1 MGRSAY
7 LEYDVYANQADKDDL
22 LRILSSWARATFGA
36 IGQGMI
42 TALGGGV
49 LMKGLLPSV
58 DSAMA
63 TAMPNL
69 VNYMDAVTK
78 MKEALDPNNVSV
90 RRWEYEDGC
99 MKKIHFLF

>member
-7 LEYDVYANQADKDDL
+7 LEYDVYANQGDKDDL
-22 LRILSSWARATFGA
+22 IRILTSWARATFGA

-49 LMKGLLPSV
+49 LVKGLLPSV
-58 DSAMA
+58 DAAMA
-63 TAMPNL
+63 AAMPNL
-69 VNYMDAVTK
+69 VIYMDVVNQIKMAV
-78 MKEALDPNNVSV
+78 DPNNISY